1 MRTETGTTTDTQSRT
16 YDSILDAIGNTP
28 LVKLRAV
35 APTTGDDGRPAAAV
49 YAKCEFMN
57 PAGSIKDRMAWHII
71 RKAEQEGLLDPNAT
85 PAPTI
90 VENTSGNTGM
100 GAAMAAA
107 ARGYRAVFTMPD
119 KMSQE
124 KIDGLRSFG
133 AEVIITPTDVPGD
146 SPEHY
151 VNRAKQVAADTPNSF
166 YMDQYHNQWNIE
178 AHEQSTGPELY
189 EQSMAAWGRPAD
201 AIVVGTGTGGTI
213 SGIGRYFKK
222 KGAPTLIVGVDPL
235 GSVHYS
241 VFNTGEPSTP
251 YVYKVEGLGED
262 IVCQAF
268 DPSVVDE
275 MHQVNDYECFT
286 TARRLMREEG
296 LFCGGSSGGMVH
308 VACAV
313 AKRLG
318 ANPDGTP
325 KNVIAICPDSGSRYV
340 TKYLNDD
347 WMRMHGF
354 LEKPRGL
361 GHVGDLID
369 DGVTVIT
376 VNEDK
381 PLREVI
387 DLMRRHGISQVPV
400 TDDAGKPLGM
410 VHEVDILRGL
420 QTDSVTVDA
429 PVKAIETQ
437 IGGVL
442 TPSARVEELYGIFGS
457 QQAAIVVNE
466 GKIVGVLSEID
477 LIEHLAKAG
486 GAGGAGGRNGVHA
499 AGA

>member
-1 MRTETGTTTDTQSRT
+1 MHAYDT
-16 YDSILDAIGNTP
+16 ILDAIGRTP
-28 LVKLRAV
+28 LVRLNRIV
-35 APTTGDDGRPAAAV
+35 PPGAATV

-71 RKAEQEGLLDPNAT
+71 RRAEQEGLLKPGG
-85 PAPTI
+85 TI
-90 VENTSGNTGM
+90 VENTSGNTGA

-119 KMSQE
+119 KMSRE
-124 KIDGLRSFG
+124 KIDALRAFG

-151 VNRAKQVAADTPNSF
+151 VNRAKAIAKETPGAF
-166 YMDQYHNQWNIE
+166 YMDQYHNPWNIE
-178 AHEQSTGPELY
+178 AHELSTGPELY
-189 EQSMAAWGRPAD
+189 EQSEGGNVD
-201 AIVVGTGTGGTI
+201 AIVVGAGTGGTI

-222 KGAPTLIVGVDPL
+222 KNAKTLIVGVDPL

-241 VFNTGEPSTP
+241 VFTTGEPSTP

-262 IVCQAF
+262 IVCRAF

-286 TARRLMREEG
+286 MARRLVREEG

-308 VACAV
+308 VAIEV

-318 ANPDGTP
+318 AG
-325 KNVIAICPDSGSRYV
+325 KSVIAICPDNGSRYV
-340 TKYLNDD
+340 TKYLNDE
-347 WMRMHGF
+347 WMKMHGF

-361 GHVGDLID
+361 GVVGDLID
-369 DGVTVIT
+369 RTVKVIT
-376 VNEDK
+376 VHQDK
-381 PLREVI
+381 TLRDAI

-410 VHEVDILRGL
+410 VHEIDILRGL
-420 QTDSVTVDA
+420 QRDEVTIDS
-429 PVKAIETQ
+429 PVSAIETQ
-437 IGGVL
+437 IGGIL
-442 TPSARVEELYGIFGS
+442 SPSARVEELYGVFGAE
-457 QQAAIVVNE
+457 QAAIVVSE

-477 LIEHLAKAG
+477 LIEHLARVG
-486 GAGGAGGRNGVHA
+486 GAGGNGVA
-499 AGA
+499 RGVQPVGV